1 MAFDSWI
8 TFVLIWMVAC
18 FGVGPNSVTCA
29 TAGANN
35 GFARGMWSAFGVT
48 AASFIH
54 SMIAAFGFSALLL
67 AYAEAYTVLKW
78 MGVAYLCYLGLR
90 LWRKPPA
97 ELSLKRGGLEGSW
110 ILFRRAFLIS
120 MSNPQ
125 PILTY
130 LAFFTPALNPELP
143 LTPQLAVLV
152 PTAVGIV
159 LVMYSGYVLSGTP
172 LRFIVTSVRRQLILN
187 RLTGI
192 FYVGTA
198 AVLATSDSRK

>member
-18 FGVGPNSVTCA
+18 FGVGPNSVACA

-54 SMIAAFGFSALLL
+54 SIIAAFGFSALLL

-97 ELSLKRGGLEGSW
+97 ELSMKRGEPEGRW

-143 LTPQLAVLV
+143 LAPQLAVLV

-159 LVMYSGYVLSGTP
+159 SVMYTGYVMSGTP
-172 LRFIVTSVRRQLILN
+172 LRFIITSARRQLALN
-187 RLTGI
+187 RLTGL

-198 AVLATSDSRK
+198 AVLATSDSRR